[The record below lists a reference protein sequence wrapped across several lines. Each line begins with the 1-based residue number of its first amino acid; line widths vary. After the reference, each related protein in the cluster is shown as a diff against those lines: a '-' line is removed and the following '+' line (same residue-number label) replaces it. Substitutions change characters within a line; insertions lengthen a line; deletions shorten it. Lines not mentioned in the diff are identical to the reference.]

1 MNRLGFLILSILEQN
16 EAVNSV
22 SAMSLREIAESEDF
36 GYREN
41 TVFKKIKEFEL
52 SGFVLKGMKDG
63 RADTFFITNDGLEA
77 LKGIL
82 TEN

>member
-1 MNRLGFLILSILEQN
+1 MNRLGFLILSILKQN

-41 TVFKKIKEFEL
+41 TVLKKIKEFEL

>member
-1 MNRLGFLILSILEQN
+1 MNRLGFLILSILKQN

-41 TVFKKIKEFEL
+41 TVFKKNKR
-52 SGFVLKGMKDG
+52 V
-63 RADTFFITNDGLEA
+63 
-77 LKGIL
+77 
-82 TEN
+82 